1 MPVHCGEIVAERYR
15 VERLLG
21 VGGMG
26 TVVAARHLSLGE
38 LVAIKFMRAEY
49 CGNPALLRRFQREA
63 RGMFR
68 LKGEH
73 VPRIL
78 DLGSLAPRPGLT
90 LPVPFIVMEH
100 LSGNDLRSIMERRG
114 RLPVEEAAEY
124 VRQACVALTEAH
136 ALGMVHRD
144 LKPANLFLTYR
155 TDGTPLIKI
164 LDFGVAKFTCTKP
177 EDDGLEMTTARSVM
191 GSRRYMAPEQML
203 TPRDVDLRADVWA
216 LGVVLYQLVSGALP
230 FAAET
235 LEQLVIVVTEQP
247 PRPLGSVCAGLP
259 EGFEQIVMRCLE
271 KNRSRRPAS
280 VGELAAALAPFALR
294 GPPDATLPTG
304 FHRSDPTFTWREQS
318 PPPTAVRPA
327 ETPRREGRRGPK
339 SRAWL
344 AAAAVGALSAS
355 AALGAAVLPSGWP
368 RPPASTWAEGASAQ
382 RLAGVSPG
390 LAAELPAAALEG
402 PLPEPREEPR
412 DAAGIA
418 ARAGAAGA
426 GHAPPGEVGDASLVA
441 CDTAGLVLPAKVE
454 PLSRAS
460 AARTQRAPAR
470 PARPA
475 RVSGISESKPAAPA
489 VPASPAA
496 LSPPAAPASPAALAA
511 LAAPASVAALAAP
524 AAPSPKATPLAP
536 APIPG
541 SAVAGGSAGGGV
553 AQGGAAPGGAAGGA
567 PGGAAPGGAPGGA
580 APGGA
585 AGGAPG
591 GAAPGGAAAP
601 GRGAEA
607 PTPAPESPW

>member
-78 DLGSLAPRPGLT
+78 DLGSLPPRPGLT

-100 LSGNDLRSIMERRG
+100 LSGNDLRSIVERRG

-155 TDGTPLIKI
+155 TDGTPLVKI
-164 LDFGVAKFTCTKP
+164 LDFGVAKFTCAKP

-280 VGELAAALAPFALR
+280 VGEIAAALAPFALR

-318 PPPTAVRPA
+318 PPPTTAVRPA
-327 ETPRREGRRGPK
+327 QAPRQERRRRPK
-339 SRAWL
+339 SQAWL
-344 AAAAVGALSAS
+344 AAAAAGTLSAS
-355 AALGAAVLPSGWP
+355 AALGAALLPSWWP

-382 RLAGVSPG
+382 HLVGLTPG
-390 LAAELPAAALEG
+390 LAAEPPATALEG
-402 PLPEPREEPR
+402 PIAEPR
-412 DAAGIA
+412 DAVDVA
-418 ARAGAAGA
+418 ARGGADGA
-426 GHAPPGEVGDASLVA
+426 GDAPQGRVGDTPLVA
-441 CDTAGLVLPAKVE
+441 CDTAGLVLPARVE

-460 AARTQRAPAR
+460 AARPQRAPAR

-475 RVSGISESKPAAPA
+475 RVSGISESTPAAPA
-489 VPASPAA
+489 VPAPPAA
-496 LSPPAAPASPAALAA
+496 LAAPDAPASPAALAA
-511 LAAPASVAALAAP
+511 LAAPAAVAALSAP
-524 AAPSPKATPLAP
+524 AAPSPKAAPP
-536 APIPG
+536 APVPAPG
-541 SAVAGGSAGGGV
+541 SAVA
-553 AQGGAAPGGAAGGA
+553 A
-567 PGGAAPGGAPGGA
+567 PGGAAPGAAAPGGPVPGGA
-580 APGGA
+580 APGA
-585 AGGAPG
+585 
-591 GAAPGGAAAP
+591 AAAP

-607 PTPAPESPW
+607 ATGAPESPW